1 MKQFIV
7 LLLFVS
13 SLFAALTFDQND
25 RKEVAIL
32 ESFDIDSSFLN
43 DKVLVDMIQKYK
55 ITHRKRTFFKSME
68 RAYLY
73 IPIIKDTLTKSGIP
87 SEFLFL
93 AMAESN
99 FATRAISHKK
109 AAGPWQF
116 MPQTG
121 KMYGLKIDSYVD
133 ERRDVFKS
141 TQAAADYLTSLYKRF
156 GKWYLAAM
164 AYNCGEG
171 RLNRAIKRAKSDDI
185 ATLLDY
191 KKAYI
196 PKETRLYIRKILT
209 LAIMGSDE
217 RYLIRN
223 EYAYL
228 LNRSNANLI
237 VPIYVP
243 SGERLSRVAKAVN
256 LPMRELMKYNHHL
269 KYDFIPPYGKKYAIY
284 IPYDKLS
291 SFKRYYEPTPLKNI
305 YVVHTVKSGD
315 NLSKIGKKYRISY
328 KKIMDFN
335 HLKSSRL
342 SLKQELIIP
351 VSTPPLTLDALY
363 VVRRGD
369 TLSSIAH
376 NFQITVKELKKY
388 NNMASSLIKIGEKLH
403 VYD

>member
-1 MKQFIV
+1 MKQLVV
-7 LLLFVS
+7 LLLLVS

-25 RKEVAIL
+25 RKEIAIL

-43 DKVLVDMIQKYK
+43 DKVLVNTLEKYK
-55 ITHRKRTFFKSME
+55 TTHRKRTFFKSMD

-73 IPIIKDTLTKSGIP
+73 IPMIKDTLTKAGIP

-109 AAGPWQF
+109 ASGLWQF
-116 MPQTG
+116 MPRTG
-121 KMYGLKIDSYVD
+121 EIFGLRIDSYVD
-133 ERRDVFKS
+133 ERRDIFKS
-141 TQAAADYLTSLYKRF
+141 TQAAADYLNALHKRF

-171 RLNRAIKRAKSDDI
+171 RLNRAIKKAKSDDI
-185 ATLLDY
+185 RKLLDP

-223 EYAYL
+223 KYAFL
-228 LNRSNANLI
+228 LNRSNAHLI

-243 SGERLSRVAKAVN
+243 SGERLSRIAKAIN
-256 LPMRELMKYNHHL
+256 LPTRELMKYNHHL
-269 KYDFIPPYGKKYAIY
+269 KYDFIPPYGKNYAIY

-291 SFKRYYEPTPLKNI
+291 TFKQYYKPTPLKNI
-305 YVVHTVKSGD
+305 YVVHTVKHGD
-315 NLSKIGKKYRISY
+315 NLSKIGSKYRISY
-328 KKIMDFN
+328 KKIIDFN

-342 SLKQELIIP
+342 SLKQELVIP
-351 VSTPPLTLDALY
+351 VNTPPLTLDALY

-369 TLSSIAH
+369 TLSSIAE
-376 NFQITVKELKKY
+376 NFQITVAELKKI
-388 NNMASSLIKIGEKLH
+388 NNMANSLIKIGEKLH

>member
-1 MKQFIV
+1 MKQFII
-7 LLLFVS
+7 LLFFAS
-13 SLFAALTFDQND
+13 SLFAALTFDEND
-25 RKEVAIL
+25 QHDVLIL
-32 ESFDIDSSFLN
+32 KSFDIDSSFLN
-43 DKVLVDMIQKYK
+43 DKVLVKTIEKYK
-55 ITHRKRTFFKSME
+55 TTHRKHTFFKSMD

-73 IPIIKDTLTKSGIP
+73 IPMIKDTLTKSGIP

-99 FATRAISHKK
+99 FATRAFSHKK
-109 AAGPWQF
+109 ASGLWQF
-116 MPQTG
+116 MPETG
-121 KMYGLKIDSYVD
+121 KIYGLKIDSYVD

-141 TQAAADYLTSLYKRF
+141 TQAAADYLNNLHKRF

-171 RLNRAIKRAKSDDI
+171 RLNRAIKNAKSDDI
-185 ATLLDY
+185 VKLLDP

-223 EYAYL
+223 KYAFL
-228 LNRSNANLI
+228 LNRSNTHLI
-237 VPIYVP
+237 VPIQVP
-243 SGERLSRVAKAVN
+243 SGERLSRIAKSIN
-256 LPMRELMKYNHHL
+256 LPTRELMKYNHHL
-269 KYDFIPPYGKKYAIY
+269 KYDFIPPYAKRYTIY

-291 SFKRYYEPTPLKNI
+291 AFKQYYKPTPLKNI
-305 YVVHTVKSGD
+305 YIVHTVKSGD
-315 NLSKIGKKYRISY
+315 NLSKIGSKYRISY
-328 KKIMDFN
+328 KKIIDFN

-351 VSTPPLTLDALY
+351 INTPPLTIDALY

-369 TLSSIAH
+369 TLSSIAE
-376 NFQITVKELKKY
+376 NFQITVQELKKF
-388 NNMASSLIKIGEKLH
+388 NNMANSLIKIGEKLH